1 MANIVY
7 ALAGYGRGH
16 SSRAL
21 ACAAVLRAEG
31 HNISF
36 CCGGLAKARLE
47 ALGENV
53 IDVPALKPAIYGN
66 RGDLLATIARNA
78 KSFGL
83 GPNFVRL
90 VSQLE
95 ATKAQLLL
103 ADFEPFAP
111 AAADMLGLPVVSLN
125 HQQIVTETRY
135 RVPGR
140 YRLSALATSA
150 AIRTLCPYRTHHSL
164 ISSFYFPPLKRPRQA
179 TLLGP
184 ILRKEVLA
192 LTPTR
197 GERFL
202 VYFNGGSG
210 LEPLVKRLAEVN
222 ASFTLYNIKEP
233 RQTPSN
239 ILFKRPSPSF
249 LKDLAHCR
257 GVICTA
263 GFNLISEA
271 LFLNKPLFVTPNR
284 GFFEQTLN
292 ALYVERDGWGRA
304 AYDGLPELKALDSFV
319 SEAASA
325 PLTQPEPLTPGNAAL
340 ATVINTILRRLGRA
354 NWSNYAPQR
363 GTNRVRPS

>member
-21 ACAAVLRAEG
+21 ACAAILRAEG
-31 HNISF
+31 HRMTF
-36 CCGGLAKARLE
+36 CCGGPAKVRLE
-47 ALGENV
+47 ALGEHV
-53 IDVPALKPAIYGN
+53 IDVPALKPAIHGN
-66 RGDLLATIARNA
+66 RGDLLNTVVRNA
-78 KSFGL
+78 KAFGL
-83 GPNFVRL
+83 GPDFVRL

-95 ATKAQLLL
+95 AAKPQLLL

-111 AAADMLGLPVVSLN
+111 AAADMLGLPVVTLN

-135 RVPGR
+135 PVPPR
-140 YRLSALATSA
+140 YRLSALATGA
-150 AIRTLCPYRTHHSL
+150 AIRALCPYRTHHSL

-184 ILRKEVLA
+184 LLRQEVLA
-192 LTPTR
+192 LKPKR
-197 GERFL
+197 GEHFL

-210 LEPLVKRLAEVN
+210 LEGLVERLANVD
-222 ASFTLYNIKEP
+222 ASFTVYNVNAP
-233 RQTPSN
+233 QQTPAN
-239 ILFKRPSPSF
+239 VIFKRPSPSF
-249 LKDLAHCR
+249 LEDLAQCR

-271 LFLNKPLFVTPNR
+271 LFLNKPLLVTPNR

-304 AYDGLPELKALDSFV
+304 SYDDLPSLDMLKTFV
-319 SEAASA
+319 AGATSETPNRN
-325 PLTQPEPLTPGNAAL
+325 PLISGNAAL
-340 ATVINTILRRLGRA
+340 AEAINGLLGRLGRA
-354 NWSNYAPQR
+354 SWPSYSPQR
-363 GTNRVRPS
+363 GTRVRPS